1 MIGGIAGILC
11 YLAVSAKGRFG
22 LDDSLDVVG
31 IHGVGGILG
40 TLCLGIFASTEVN
53 PGGVDGLL
61 AGSSAQLGKQALGV
75 VVVGGYAFVVSWLLF
90 KGIHAVMGMRL
101 SEEAEVGGMDFSEHS
116 ETAYND

>member
-1 MIGGIAGILC
+1 M
-11 YLAVSAKGRFG
+11 
-22 LDDSLDVVG
+22 
-31 IHGVGGILG
+31 
-40 TLCLGIFASTEVN
+40 
-53 PGGVDGLL
+53 L

-101 SEEAEVGGMDFSEHS
+101 SEEAEVGGMDFAEHS